1 MGPAREGRGDRGDGV
16 TMRAART
23 SLVCASA
30 LAIALSPIAFGSAQ
44 AQTQTQNWPS
54 KPVTLVMP
62 YPPGGGTDTMARMI
76 VQKLEPR
83 LGQPVV
89 FDYRPGAGSA
99 IAATYT
105 SRASADGYT
114 ILYATSTTM
123 AINVSVHKNLA
134 YDPTKDLAPIAQFAV
149 TPFVL
154 VVNPSLQVKSVA
166 DLVALAKARPREL
179 AYASNGPGGA
189 AHLFAELMK
198 TMLGIELT
206 HVPYKGNAPALNDV
220 VAGHVS
226 LMFVDPSSAVQLMR
240 QGKLNA
246 LGVTT
251 AARVAFAPELPPL
264 AEAGLPGFDAA
275 SWHMFV
281 APGGTP
287 KPILTRLHAEV
298 DAIIKEPD
306 VAAEFNKRGFVP
318 TGGGPPERLSEFV
331 RAEIERWGKVVRAA
345 GAAGIE

>member
-1 MGPAREGRGDRGDGV
+1 
-16 TMRAART
+16 MRATRSRNGRRVAT
-23 SLVCASA
+23 VAALLIAAAFSA
-30 LAIALSPIAFGSAQ
+30 AGSAT
-44 AQTQTQNWPS
+44 AQTYPS
-54 KPVTLVMP
+54 KPITLVMP
-62 YPPGGGTDTMARMI
+62 YPPGGGTDTMARLI
-76 VQKLEPR
+76 TQKLEPR

-105 SRASADGYT
+105 SRQPADGHT

-134 YDPTKDLAPIAQFAV
+134 YDPTRDLVPIAQFAV

-154 VVNPSLQVKSVA
+154 VVNPSLQVKSIA
-166 DLVALAKARPREL
+166 DLVALSKSKPGGL
-179 AYASNGPGGA
+179 SYASNGPGGA
-189 AHLFAELMK
+189 AHLFAELLK

-226 LMFVDPSSAVQLMR
+226 MMFVDPSSAVQLTQ

-251 AARVAFAPELPPL
+251 AARVSFAPELVPL
-264 AEAGLPGFDAA
+264 AEAGVPGFDGA

-287 KPILTRLHAEV
+287 KPILDRLNREI
-298 DAIIKEPD
+298 DSIIKEPD
-306 VAAEFNKRGFVP
+306 VAAEFNKRGFMP
-318 TGGGPPERLSEFV
+318 TGGGSPERLAEFV
-331 RAEIERWGKVVRAA
+331 RSEIERWGKVVRAA

>member
-1 MGPAREGRGDRGDGV
+1 MGPARQGRGHRRDRV
-16 TMRAART
+16 RMRAART
-23 SLVCASA
+23 RWLGAAV
-30 LAIALSPIAFGSAQ
+30 LAAVLAAAVSGGVFAQTSAQ
-44 AQTQTQNWPS
+44 VWPS

-62 YPPGGGTDTMARMI
+62 YPPGGGTDTMARLI
-76 VQKLEPR
+76 TQKLEPR

-105 SRASADGYT
+105 SRQPADGHT

-134 YDPTKDLAPIAQFAV
+134 YDPTRDLVPIAQFAV

-154 VVNPSLQVKSVA
+154 VVNPSLNVKSIA
-166 DLVALAKARPREL
+166 DLVALSKSKPGGL
-179 AYASNGPGGA
+179 SYASNGPGGA
-189 AHLFAELMK
+189 SHLFAELLK
-198 TMLGIELT
+198 TMLGIALT

-226 LMFVDPSSAVQLMR
+226 MMFVDPSSAVQLTQ
-240 QGKLNA
+240 QGKLHA

-251 AARVAFAPELPPL
+251 AARVSFAPELVPL
-264 AEAGLPGFDAA
+264 AEAGVPGFDGT

-287 KPILTRLHAEV
+287 KPILDRLNREV

-306 VAAEFNKRGFVP
+306 VAAEFNKRGFMP
-318 TGGGPPERLSEFV
+318 TGGGSPEQLAAFV
-331 RAEIERWGKVVRAA
+331 RSEIERWGKVVRAA

>member
-1 MGPAREGRGDRGDGV
+1 MAP
-16 TMRAART
+16 AAR
-23 SLVCASA
+23 SNGLCLAVLAAA
-30 LAIALSPIAFGSAQ
+30 LAAMAFGAGGAPAQ
-44 AQTQTQNWPS
+44 AQPAQAWPS

-62 YPPGGGTDTMARMI
+62 YPPGGGTDTMARLI
-76 VQKLEPR
+76 AQKLELR
-83 LGQPVV
+83 LGQPLI

-105 SRASADGYT
+105 SRAPADGYT
-114 ILYATSTTM
+114 FLYATSTTM
-123 AINVSVHKNLA
+123 AINVSVHWNLA
-134 YDPTKDLAPIAQFAV
+134 YDPTRDLAPIAQFAV

-166 DLVALAKARPREL
+166 DLAALARSKPGGL
-179 AYASNGPGGA
+179 SYASNGPGGA
-189 AHLFAELMK
+189 AHLFAEMMK

-226 LMFVDPSSAVQLMR
+226 LMFVDPSSAVQLTR

-251 AARVAFAPELPPL
+251 ATRVAFAPELRPL
-264 AEAGLPGFDAA
+264 AEAGMPGFDAA

-281 APGGTP
+281 APAGTP
-287 KPILTRLHAEV
+287 KPIVDRLHAEV
-298 DAIIKEPD
+298 DSIIKEPD

-318 TGGGPPERLSEFV
+318 TGGGPPEQLAEFV

>member
-1 MGPAREGRGDRGDGV
+1 M
-16 TMRAART
+16 MRAART
-23 SLVCASA
+23 GGGCRLAAVVALLVAAASGA
-30 LAIALSPIAFGSAQ
+30 AQ
-44 AQTQTQNWPS
+44 PARAQIWPS

-62 YPPGGGTDTMARMI
+62 YPPGGGTDTMARLI
-76 VQKLEPR
+76 TQKLEPR
-83 LGQPVV
+83 LGQPVI

-105 SRASADGYT
+105 SRAPADGHT

-154 VVNPSLQVKSVA
+154 VVNPSLQVKSIA
-166 DLVALAKARPREL
+166 DLVALAKSKPGGL
-179 AYASNGPGGA
+179 SYASNGPGGA
-189 AHLFAELMK
+189 AHLFAELIK

-226 LMFVDPSSAVQLMR
+226 MMFVDPSSAVQLTR

-251 AARVAFAPELPPL
+251 AARVSFAPELVPL
-264 AEAGLPGFDAA
+264 AEAGVPGFDGA

-281 APGGTP
+281 APAGTP
-287 KPILTRLHAEV
+287 RPVLNRLNAEV
-298 DAIIKEPD
+298 DAIIREPD

-318 TGGGPPERLSEFV
+318 TGGGSPERLAEFV
-331 RAEIERWGKVVRAA
+331 RSEIERWGKVVRAA